1 MDKDLRA
8 IKEKGVLASLKEIED
23 ASLSDSFWEV
33 GLVQNLATSSIG
45 SPSFLVY
52 LAAQIFNG
60 DRSLLSNTS
69 RVSDLIAVAG
79 DVHHIFPKEYLKK
92 NGFNEKS
99 QYNQVANYAY
109 LDTNVNISIGARA
122 PRDYFSEALR
132 QCGGEERKVGTILEK
147 IELEDNLRVNSIP
160 VGIENMSAE
169 HYFEFLQQRRVL
181 MAQKIKAYYRAL

>member
-1 MDKDLRA
+1 MR
-8 IKEKGVLASLKEIED
+8 EEVLNRLYQD
-23 ASLSDSFWEV
+23 ASVPRLYRPFRF
-33 GLVQNLATSSIG
+33 
-45 SPSFLVY
+45 PY
-52 LAAQIFNG
+52 G
-60 DRSLLSNTS
+60 DKGGENR
-69 RVSDLIAVAG
+69 DEIQ
-79 DVHHIFPKEYLKK
+79 KYLKK

-147 IELEDNLRVNSIP
+147 IELEDNLRANSIP
-160 VGIENMSAE
+160 VGIDNMSAE